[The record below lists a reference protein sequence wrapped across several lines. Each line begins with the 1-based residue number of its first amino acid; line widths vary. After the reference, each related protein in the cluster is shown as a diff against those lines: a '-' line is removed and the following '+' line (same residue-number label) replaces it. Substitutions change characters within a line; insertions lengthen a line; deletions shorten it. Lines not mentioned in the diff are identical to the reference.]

1 MVSLPVISVAAFLFF
16 PLDGQRERERE
27 KHRCLSL
34 RDKKA
39 ACHSTRVG
47 SAIATHCPKGNLRD
61 HYLYHTLGQM
71 QMQNIFLSGLR
82 VTMMQY
88 NNIPHSFSLRRP
100 PLLGGLCHRPL
111 RLN

>member
-1 MVSLPVISVAAFLFF
+1 MISFLLFRSLPSFSVSLFSDGIVGGQR
-16 PLDGQRERERE
+16 GQRERERARVCVF
-27 KHRCLSL
+27 HS

-39 ACHSTRVG
+39 ACHSTTME
-47 SAIATHCPKGNLRD
+47 SAVATHRPKGNLRD

-88 NNIPHSFSLRRP
+88 NNIPPVFP
-100 PLLGGLCHRPL
+100 
-111 RLN
+111 